1 MWFTR
6 VSINHPVFAT
16 MMMVAFV
23 VLGLFSYKRLPV
35 EQFPDVAFPVVVVQ
49 TEYPGA
55 SPEVVESEVT
65 RRLEE
70 QVNTISGVYELSS
83 RSYEGV
89 SLVIVRFD
97 LAVDPVVA
105 AQDVREKIALVRPA
119 LRREVKESLVT
130 RVNPDDDPVVSVA
143 VRSPQRGP
151 RELTTLTEQVIKRR
165 LENVRGVGRVT
176 VVGGVRREIQIAL
189 RFKLA
194 FVDAGATAPLN
205 LGNDQRG
212 LRLDKETR
220 QAWVN
225 GLLIDPP
232 LSLHQYRLL
241 DALWESGGSV
251 LTRDQIVNAVW
262 PEAAG
267 DGVSEQAIDALVR
280 RLRERIEEC
289 DNEFRY
295 IITVR
300 GHGFRLENR

>member
-1 MWFTR
+1 MSIDTSHELPPGSSGDGAAEAGMEAAASALVGTAPRPRENAMLILQRGAEAGRRWPLERTR
-6 VSINHPVFAT
+6 PIT
-16 MMMVAFV
+16 I
-23 VLGLFSYKRLPV
+23 GR
-35 EQFPDVAFPVVVVQ
+35 
-49 TEYPGA
+49 G
-55 SPEVVESEVT
+55 
-65 RRLEE
+65 EE
-70 QVNTISGVYELSS
+70 C
-83 RSYEGV
+83 
-89 SLVIVRFD
+89 D
-97 LAVDPVVA
+97 
-105 AQDVREKIALVRPA
+105 IALPDRQVSRQHARIEWRESAYYLVDMGSKNGTHLNGQEVRDLVA
-119 LRREVKESLVT
+119 L
-130 RVNPDDDPVVSVA
+130 NDGD
-143 VRSPQRGP
+143 
-151 RELTTLTEQVIKRR
+151 
-165 LENVRGVGRVT
+165 
-176 VVGGVRREIQIAL
+176 EIQIAL

-205 LGNDQRG
+205 LNTEQRG

-241 DALWESGGSV
+241 EALWNSGGSV
-251 LTRDQIVNAVW
+251 LTREQIIEAVW